1 MRSGAYI
8 FICILCLLLFSRC
21 GCNRDGQEIVPRLP
35 IVTEVLSDENSPWY
49 IDRSAYPTYRS
60 LLPVG
65 IYGTDESCLS
75 MLETLLELDAFD
87 NITGDEGADGIKDFA
102 GEYFSLIYRRII
114 PDSVRIQTIRNL
126 ARLMQGDSAC
136 MPAKILLITSDTV
149 SITAMEDIG
158 RLVED
163 SKLGIKALSVL
174 HEGNLYM
181 QSLLEKAQETDKDKS
196 GTIGVLAPGETILSG
211 GYTSLSWNA
220 YVAVQDF
227 SPGITPSLDNPD
239 YPIVNELIPAYFFN
253 YSRAEITYRGS
264 RYEPSFM
271 QVLSTENKIR
281 YCITSLVEQLRKG
294 GRSPLKYLVLGE
306 GSLVKY
312 EGLII
317 ESLNMLRNYRKDD
330 QYVYR
335 HLIEPIVEIIQPQK
349 ETAKLVY
356 RILRDD
362 CVAAFRATPC
372 RIIINSNVPT
382 DLTKY
387 PLLNVCIDH

>member
-21 GCNRDGQEIVPRLP
+21 GCNRDDQEIVPRLP

-65 IYGTDESCLS
+65 VYGTDESCLS

-126 ARLMQGDSAC
+126 ARLMQGDSTC

-163 SKLGIKALSVL
+163 SKLGIKAVSVL

-181 QSLLEKAQETDKDKS
+181 QSLLEKARETNKDKS
-196 GTIGVLAPGETILSG
+196 GTIGVLAPGETILAG
-211 GYTSLSWNA
+211 GYTSLSRNA
-220 YVAVQDF
+220 YVVVQDF

-317 ESLNMLRNYRKDD
+317 ESLNMLRNYRKND

>member
-21 GCNRDGQEIVPRLP
+21 GCNRDDQEIVPRLP

-65 IYGTDESCLS
+65 VYGTDESCLS

-126 ARLMQGDSAC
+126 ARLMQGDSTC

-196 GTIGVLAPGETILSG
+196 GTIGVLAPGETILAG
-211 GYTSLSWNA
+211 GYTSLSRNA
-220 YVAVQDF
+220 YVVVQDF

-317 ESLNMLRNYRKDD
+317 ESLNMLRNYRKNG

-335 HLIEPIVEIIQPQK
+335 HLIEPMVEIIQPQK

>member
-21 GCNRDGQEIVPRLP
+21 GCNRDDQEIVPRLP

-65 IYGTDESCLS
+65 VYGTDESCLS

-126 ARLMQGDSAC
+126 ARLMQGDSTC

-163 SKLGIKALSVL
+163 SKLGIKAVSVL

-181 QSLLEKAQETDKDKS
+181 QSLLEKARETNKDKS
-196 GTIGVLAPGETILSG
+196 GTIGVLAPGETILAG
-211 GYTSLSWNA
+211 GYTSLSRNA
-220 YVAVQDF
+220 YVVVQDF

>member
-21 GCNRDGQEIVPRLP
+21 GCNRDDQEILPRLP
-35 IVTEVLSDENSPWY
+35 IITEVLSDENSPWY

-65 IYGTDESCLS
+65 VYGTDESCLS

-126 ARLMQGDSAC
+126 ARLMQGDSTC

-163 SKLGIKALSVL
+163 SKLGIKAVSVL

-181 QSLLEKAQETDKDKS
+181 QSLLEKARETNKDKS

-211 GYTSLSWNA
+211 GYTSLSRNA

>member
-21 GCNRDGQEIVPRLP
+21 GCNRDDQEIVPRLP

-65 IYGTDESCLS
+65 VYGTDESCLS

-126 ARLMQGDSAC
+126 ARLMQGDSTC

-163 SKLGIKALSVL
+163 SKLGIKAVSVL

-181 QSLLEKAQETDKDKS
+181 QSLLEKARETNKDKS
-196 GTIGVLAPGETILSG
+196 GTIGVLAPGETILAG
-211 GYTSLSWNA
+211 GYTSLSRNA
-220 YVAVQDF
+220 YVVVQDF

-294 GRSPLKYLVLGE
+294 GRSPLKYLILGE

-317 ESLNMLRNYRKDD
+317 ESLNMLRNYRKND

-335 HLIEPIVEIIQPQK
+335 HLIEPMVEIIQPQK
-349 ETAKLVY
+349 ETAKLIY

-362 CVAAFRATPC
+362 SVAAFRSTPC

>member
-21 GCNRDGQEIVPRLP
+21 GCNRDDQEIVPRLP

-60 LLPVG
+60 QLPVG

-126 ARLMQGDSAC
+126 ARLVQGDSTC

-181 QSLLEKAQETDKDKS
+181 QSLLEKARETNNDKS
-196 GTIGVLAPGETILSG
+196 CTI
-211 GYTSLSWNA
+211 
-220 YVAVQDF
+220 
-227 SPGITPSLDNPD
+227 
-239 YPIVNELIPAYFFN
+239 
-253 YSRAEITYRGS
+253 
-264 RYEPSFM
+264 
-271 QVLSTENKIR
+271 
-281 YCITSLVEQLRKG
+281 
-294 GRSPLKYLVLGE
+294 
-306 GSLVKY
+306 
-312 EGLII
+312 
-317 ESLNMLRNYRKDD
+317 
-330 QYVYR
+330 
-335 HLIEPIVEIIQPQK
+335 
-349 ETAKLVY
+349 
-356 RILRDD
+356 
-362 CVAAFRATPC
+362 
-372 RIIINSNVPT
+372 
-382 DLTKY
+382 
-387 PLLNVCIDH
+387 

>member
-21 GCNRDGQEIVPRLP
+21 GCNRDDQEIVPRLP

-65 IYGTDESCLS
+65 VYGTDESCLS

-126 ARLMQGDSAC
+126 ARLMQGDSTC

-163 SKLGIKALSVL
+163 SKLGIKAVSVL

-181 QSLLEKAQETDKDKS
+181 QSLLEKARETNKDKS
-196 GTIGVLAPGETILSG
+196 GTIGVLAPGETILAG
-211 GYTSLSWNA
+211 GYTSLSRNA
-220 YVAVQDF
+220 YVVVQDF

-335 HLIEPIVEIIQPQK
+335 HLIEPMVEIIQPQK